1 MNARLRTILNTSVLS
16 LLVIALLMLWPR
28 YAGLRHELAQSKEDK
43 IRLAEEIQRLKRLQ
57 KHEDM
62 HEPPSDNAELLQLR
76 GEVGV
81 LKHMMAELSAQK
93 LMSRSSDATNTATF
107 HWDSMPGLSSNQDRL
122 VTLYNTWRLNPL
134 SSERQAEVQAEFNEL
149 TSKVGSEA
157 IVRLAESNELVM
169 RLDADGNFIRV
180 LNPTQEA
187 LAFKVRLDRPG
198 DAVTTAWGVRTF
210 LPGGTSLLLPYYAD
224 ISPSPRQE

>member
-1 MNARLRTILNTSVLS
+1 MNAALKRILNTSVVS

-28 YAGLRHELAQSKEDK
+28 YAALRREHAQLKEDK
-43 IRLAEEIQRLKRLQ
+43 IGLAEDIQRLKTTQ
-57 KHEDM
+57 KHEGVK
-62 HEPPSDNAELLQLR
+62 EPPSDNTELLRLR

-81 LKHMMAELSAQK
+81 LKRTMAELSAQK
-93 LMSRSSDATNTATF
+93 AIARPSSATNSTAF
-107 HWDSMPGLSSNQDRL
+107 HWDSMPLLSSNQDRL

-149 TSKVGSEA
+149 TSKLGSEA
-157 IVRLAESNELVM
+157 LVRPAASNELVM

-198 DAVTTAWGVRTF
+198 DEGRTDFGVRTF
-210 LPGGTSLLLPYYAD
+210 LPGGTSLLLPYYAH
-224 ISPSPRQE
+224 INPSPREE